1 MKLISRLTRLT
12 PRALLGLSLLYNVPF
27 AVLQIQRNAYD
38 TYVHIFLADHYR
50 RAWFD
55 LWEPRWYL
63 GFSVASYPPLVHQL
77 IALLSAPLE
86 LLMRWF
92 SPGPEAYAGAW
103 RWAGEEAAYVVV
115 QVGVLA
121 LFPLAARAFAR
132 IWVGPRAAT
141 VAAVLMIV
149 LPGLSL
155 VIWSFGQLP
164 SVTATAIVL
173 MAMGRGYDFLRGGRG
188 RHLAQAV
195 SLAALAGATHHGVFL
210 LVPFAGVAVV
220 AQALIH
226 DRPGFA
232 KPAAQRENRP
242 ETGQSRRGQ
251 VGRTLGRLA
260 AWGGL
265 SALAVAAVLWPMLA
279 WSRGQA
285 MQVPIDHLSR
295 HDYLRDV
302 RAVLFFFLPMYGPLL
317 VALPWAALGIP
328 DPRVQSKA
336 PYGRDR
342 GAALTAARPRCGR
355 LLALAALAL
364 MLMVLGL
371 GGTTPLPRILFG
383 AGWAWLTY
391 ERFAFWAAVA
401 LAILAGAG
409 VMLLARRRPRAAA
422 AFPGMM
428 LIAAVLAGG
437 LTSYS
442 RAQPPGV
449 NPGPLVEFLNL
460 PANRPYRYFTLGFG
474 DQLAKLSAVTSNGTP
489 DGTYH
494 TARQLPELR
503 LSGIGAI
510 DTVMWS
516 SDAWEAGPFLARAED
531 YGARW
536 AFVHHAFYE
545 AVLKATGWVYRYDVG
560 QVQLWEKP
568 GVRPVRVA
576 PSPGLNG
583 TPAAVWW
590 GLVPLGV
597 LALTGAALAADRPWR
612 LWRALWTRKRLAEAA
627 GSLRGWSWAATIGLM
642 SLWWFHALY
651 QGDTPWVYFVYQS
664 AMLFLA
670 DAAAAATLALWLT
683 ERALRGGTIRAG
695 PRGVGLAL
703 LAVIVVV
710 ALSMVRSVAPAVT
723 AALAAQ
729 LVLLAAWYVMLIND
743 PPSARLASAVIV
755 GVCAGQAL
763 LAVAQAATQTTAW
776 LHPLNLPW
784 PGSVQAAI
792 SGVSV
797 VAQADGGR
805 WLRAYGTLSHPNIL
819 GGYLLVGLAL
829 AGERFWATRGRGWLA
844 VGGLIALGIL
854 LTFSRSAW
862 LATGVMAGVLFGLWL
877 RRWPKRRLNWAQLR
891 RWAAVGLGGLALLMV
906 PMLPLVAARVQIG
919 GDEAGLEQ
927 RSLSDRV
934 RLNRAAVE
942 MFLRVPWTGVGGGG
956 FVVGLYAAEGVA
968 LPLEP
973 AHNLLLLLAA
983 ELGLPGAAAAAGL
996 LGATAWWMWR
1006 RGRQAEPAEL
1016 VLASVVAGMLVIGLF
1031 DHYWW
1036 TMPPARMWFVTVLGL
1051 WAGYSAR
1058 KPFSLR

>member
-1 MKLISRLTRLT
+1 MKLFSRLTRLT
-12 PRALLGLSLLYNVPF
+12 PQALLGLSLLYNVPF

-38 TYVHIFLADHYR
+38 TYVHIFLADHFR

-77 IALLSAPLE
+77 IALLSVPLE
-86 LLMRWF
+86 AMMRWF
-92 SPGPEAYAGAW
+92 SPEPAAYAGAW

-121 LFPLAARAFAR
+121 LFPLAARAFAG

-141 VAAVLMIV
+141 LAGLLMIM

-155 VIWSFGQLP
+155 VTWSFGQLP

-173 MAMGRGYDFLRGGRG
+173 LAMRRGYDYLRGGRG

-210 LVPFAGVAVV
+210 LVPFAGAAVA
-220 AQALIH
+220 ARALLQARSGIG
-226 DRPGFA
+226 P
-232 KPAAQRENRP
+232 
-242 ETGQSRRGQ
+242 
-251 VGRTLGRLA
+251 VGHILGRLA

-265 SALAVAAVLWPMLA
+265 SGVAVAVVLWPMLA
-279 WSRGQA
+279 WSQGQA

-302 RAVLFFFLPMYGPLL
+302 RAVLFFFLPVYGPLL
-317 VALPWAALGIP
+317 LALPWAALCTVLAAV
-328 DPRVQSKA
+328 RVR
-336 PYGRDR
+336 GR
-342 GAALTAARPRCGR
+342 R
-355 LLALAALAL
+355 LLALGGLAL
-364 MLMVLGL
+364 VLMVLGL

-401 LAILAGAG
+401 LAILAAAG
-409 VMLLARRRPRAAA
+409 LIRLCRRRARAATVFLGA
-422 AFPGMM
+422 M
-428 LIAAVLAGG
+428 LASAVLAGG

-442 RAQPPGV
+442 QAQPPPV
-449 NPGPLVEFLNL
+449 DIAPLVEFLGRT
-460 PANRPYRYFTLGFG
+460 ANRPYRYFTLGFG
-474 DQLAKLSAVTSNGTP
+474 DQLAKLSAVTENGTP

-503 LSGIGAI
+503 LSGLGAI

-516 SDAWEAGPFLARAED
+516 GQAWEAGPFLARADD

-536 AFVHHAFYE
+536 AFVHHAHYE
-545 AVLKATGWVYRYDVG
+545 PVLEATGWVYRYDVG
-560 QVQLWEKP
+560 QVQLWEQP

-576 PSPGLNG
+576 PAPGLNG
-583 TPAAVWW
+583 SPAAVWW
-590 GLVPLGV
+590 GLAPLGV
-597 LALTGAALAADRPWR
+597 LALSVALRAADRPWWW
-612 LWRALWTRKRLAEAA
+612 WRAKWTRERLAART
-627 GSLRGWSWAATIGLM
+627 STLRNWGWAATIGLM
-642 SLWWFHALY
+642 TLWWFHALY

-670 DAAAAATLALWLT
+670 DVAAAATVALWLV
-683 ERALRGGTIRAG
+683 ERALRGGAIRAG
-695 PRGVGLAL
+695 PRGVGLVL
-703 LAVIVVV
+703 LAIFAAVVMS
-710 ALSMVRSVAPAVT
+710 AGRSVAPTVT
-723 AALAAQ
+723 AALAAH
-729 LVLLAAWYVMLIND
+729 LLLLAAWYVMLVND
-743 PPSARLASAVIV
+743 PPSPRLAGGVIV
-755 GVCAGQAL
+755 AVCVGQAL

-776 LHPLNLPW
+776 LQPLNLPW
-784 PGSVQAAI
+784 PGLVQAET
-792 SGVSV
+792 SNVSV

-819 GGYLLVGLAL
+819 GGYLLLGLAL
-829 AGERFWATRGRGWLA
+829 AAERFWATRGRGWLA
-844 VGGLIALGIL
+844 AAGLIAVGLL

-862 LATGVMAGVLFGLWL
+862 LAAAVMAAATGGLWL
-877 RRWPKRRLNWAQLR
+877 WRWPRWRPSLGQPR
-891 RWAAVGLGGLALLMV
+891 RWAAGVLGGLAVLVLLL
-906 PMLPLVAARVQIG
+906 PMLPLITARFRLGTTAI
-919 GDEAGLEQ
+919 EQ
-927 RSLSDRV
+927 RSLSDRA
-934 RLNRAAVE
+934 RLNRAGIE
-942 MFLRVPWTGVGGGG
+942 MFLAAPWTGVGGGG
-956 FVVGLYAAEGVA
+956 FVVGLYAAEGVD

-973 AHNLLLLLAA
+973 VHNLLVLLAA
-983 ELGLPGAAAAAGL
+983 ELGWPGAAAAAGV
-996 LGATAWWMWR
+996 LGALAWQVWR
-1006 RGRQAEPAEL
+1006 RRQQADPAEIA
-1016 VLASVVAGMLVIGLF
+1016 LAGALAAMLVIGLF

-1051 WAGYSAR
+1051 WASYSAR